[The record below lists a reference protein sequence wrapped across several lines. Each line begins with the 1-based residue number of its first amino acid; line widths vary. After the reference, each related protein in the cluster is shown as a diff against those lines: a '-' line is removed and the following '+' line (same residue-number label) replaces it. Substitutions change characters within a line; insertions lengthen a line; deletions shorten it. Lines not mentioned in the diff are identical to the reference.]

1 MRDSDP
7 QRFWDEVWTRHTSS
21 GDRAPDAAL
30 VEATSEVSP
39 GAALDLGCGD
49 GTNALWLAENGWVVT
64 GVDVSQVALCEAAA
78 RAERAGVAARVDW
91 VHADL
96 RQWSTSETFDL
107 VSAFYLHMP
116 LDFDATPLLARA
128 ASAVRAG
135 GALLVVGH
143 HTVAP
148 WNPNPSAAMLPSAAE
163 LVTNL
168 GLDAPAWAVRRAD
181 DVPRLARHEQDE
193 ATILDALVHA
203 VRAA

>member
-1 MRDSDP
+1 VRDSDP
-7 QRFWDEVWTRHTSS
+7 QRFWDEVWTRHSS
-21 GDRAPDAAL
+21 ARSAPDAAL
-30 VEATSEVSP
+30 VDATRELGP
-39 GAALDLGCGD
+39 GTALDLGCGD
-49 GTNALWLAENGWVVT
+49 GTNAIWLAENGWAVT
-64 GVDVSQVALCEAAA
+64 GVDVSQVALGEAAA
-78 RAERAGVAARVDW
+78 RAGRAGVAARVDW

-107 VSAFYLHMP
+107 VTAFYLHMP

-135 GALLVVGH
+135 GTLLVVGH

-148 WNPNPSAAMLPSAAE
+148 WNPNPSAAMLPCAAE

-168 GLDAPAWAVRRAD
+168 GLEAPAWDVRRAE
-181 DVPRLARHEQDE
+181 DVPRVARHEQDE